1 MLKKLQ
7 KWLNTKV
14 KPYFF
19 LKILITCS
27 IILLLISLFMIKP
40 CCVFQISTAI
50 YIHLTAA
57 VDILTFQVNHL
68 AFYGPKLWPAC
79 WKLFPCLSKS
89 LWEDG
94 MVYQGV
100 SMAIRVICQG
110 PRSLGLERSWLI
122 SKMKKSAVWPRPSGC
137 GFHTHFSFSPIS
149 SSSIAALPPSLRL
162 PFSPAKSSLCYL
174 YLCLQ
179 MSCLSSPIILH
190 FPNFS

>member
-1 MLKKLQ
+1 MLCF
-7 KWLNTKV
+7 
-14 KPYFF
+14 PDFHS
-19 LKILITCS
+19 LIYSSHSS
-27 IILLLISLFMIKP
+27 I
-40 CCVFQISTAI
+40 
-50 YIHLTAA
+50 
-57 VDILTFQVNHL
+57 DILTFQVNHL

-122 SKMKKSAVWPRPSGC
+122 SRMKKSAVWPRPSGH

-149 SSSIAALPPSLRL
+149 SSSIAALPLLCVFPSLL
-162 PFSPAKSSLCYL
+162 LNSSLCYL

-179 MSCLSSPIILH
+179 MPCLSSPIILH
-190 FPNFS
+190 LPNFS